1 MAVTKWTLADGS
13 GTHTFAINP
22 SDKNGPA
29 GEEDTEVA
37 VGDAFV
43 DEGGPMIAVLQTK
56 AATPKFHVLILDEA
70 EYKALWA
77 LYNTGGFL
85 TLTDDLGATST
96 VYLTDIEA
104 KRSRKFSHAWY
115 HDLTVSY
122 LVVAA

>member
-1 MAVTKWTLADGS
+1 MAVLKWTLTDTG

-29 GEEDTEVA
+29 GEADLEAA

-43 DEGGPMIAVLQTK
+43 DEAGPMVAVLQTK
-56 AATPKFHVLILDEA
+56 AVTPKFHVLILDEA

-77 LYNTGGFL
+77 LFYAGSFF

-96 VYLTDIEA
+96 VYLTAIDA
-104 KRSRKFSHAWY
+104 KRVHKSSHRWY
-115 HDLTVSY
+115 HDLTVDY
-122 LVVAA
+122 LVIA